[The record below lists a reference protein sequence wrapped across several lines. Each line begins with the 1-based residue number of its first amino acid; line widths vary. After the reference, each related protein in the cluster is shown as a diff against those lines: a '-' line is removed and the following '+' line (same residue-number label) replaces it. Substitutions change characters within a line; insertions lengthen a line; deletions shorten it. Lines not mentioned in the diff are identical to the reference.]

1 MCYNVYDSRCEPKRK
16 RVSRGHSGTAV
27 PCLRK
32 GIVMP
37 FFAWWE
43 SLSLT
48 TQIFTCVA
56 IPATLVLI
64 IQTVMLF
71 FGFGEAD
78 TDADV
83 PDGLDAD
90 ADGVFGEDAP
100 DGDVLDG
107 TELLRLF
114 SLRGIVAFAAVFGW
128 VGSAMSASGVTLA
141 LTIPVAIVCGFA
153 MMVALALL
161 MRAIFRLRSDGS
173 IDNRNAIGA
182 SAKVYLTVP
191 GSRSGEGKVHLLL
204 QGSLV
209 ERGAVTDEES
219 PIPTGAEVVVVGV
232 GSDTALVVKSKD
244 ESAS

>member
-1 MCYNVYDSRCEPKRK
+1 
-16 RVSRGHSGTAV
+16 
-27 PCLRK
+27 
-32 GIVMP
+32 MP

-43 SLSLT
+43 SLSLI

-64 IQTVMLF
+64 VQTVMLF

-83 PDGLDAD
+83 PDGLDTD

-128 VGSAMSASGVTLA
+128 VGSAMSAADVTLA
-141 LTIPVAIVCGFA
+141 LTIPVSIVCGFA
-153 MMVALALL
+153 MMVVLALL
-161 MRAIFRLRSDGS
+161 MRGIMRLRNDGNT
-173 IDNRNAIGA
+173 DNRNAVGA
-182 SAKVYLTVP
+182 TGKVYLTVP
-191 GSRSGEGKVHLLL
+191 ALRGGEGKVHVML

-209 ERGAVTDEES
+209 EREAVTDEQT
-219 PIPTGAEVVVVGV
+219 PIPTGAEVTVVGV
-232 GSDTALVVKSKD
+232 SGQTALVVKTRSED
-244 ESAS
+244 NAE